1 MKPAN
6 RLVLLVAVGSLLTAC
21 AGTGEEP
28 TTNPPASEPT
38 NQTTTTTGTPSST
51 TTTTPTVTVPS
62 SPPTTEPAF
71 DGTVIEITVTGET
84 VSSGGRISV
93 PQGSPVR
100 LVVNADSSDE
110 VHLHGYDL
118 TALVE
123 PDSPAVIEF
132 VADIPGVFE
141 IEFEGSGL
149 KLGDIEVSP

>member
-1 MKPAN
+1 MKPTN
-6 RLVLLVAVGSLLTAC
+6 RLVLLVTAGSLLTAC

-28 TTNPPASEPT
+28 TTNPPASQPS
-38 NQTTTTTGTPSST
+38 NQTTTTITPSST
-51 TTTTPTVTVPS
+51 TTTTTTVAGPS
-62 SPPTTEPAF
+62 SSTTTEPAF
-71 DGTVIEITVTGET
+71 DGTVIDITVTGET
-84 VSSGGRISV
+84 VSGGGRISV

-118 TALVE
+118 AAPVE
-123 PDSPAVIEF
+123 PDTPALIEF

-149 KLGDIEVSP
+149 KLGDLEVSP